1 MRLQKNLLVPA
12 IIVFIVFSLGII
24 GYMWIEGWNFL
35 DSIYMTIIT
44 LSTVGYGEVHEVGP
58 GGRIFTVFLILF
70 GIFTITYTVGWVVR
84 NFIEGELRSIF
95 GRRRLDKQIQS
106 LRDHYII
113 CGYGRIG
120 KILCGELSMRSIP
133 LVVIEK
139 DEGARKELE
148 HDDILYLDLDAT
160 QEEALVDAGV
170 ERAKGLISV
179 VGSDPENVYI
189 CLTARGLNHGL
200 YILSR
205 AENEG
210 TERKLVQ
217 AGANKVILPYRLGG
231 RRMAQAIIRPTV
243 SDFLESAVH
252 DLSYE
257 LNIEEITV
265 DEDSPLNNLTLVD
278 SGIRQDM
285 DIIIIGIKQ
294 KDGTMIFN
302 PSSQTKIKGGDI
314 LIAMGRNRDLERLRR
329 VLFPKKSSTG
339 I

>member
-1 MRLQKNLLVPA
+1 MRFEKKLLVPA
-12 IIVFIVFSLGII
+12 IVILIVFSAGII
-24 GYMWIEGWNFL
+24 GYMWIEGWSFL
-35 DSIYMTIIT
+35 DAIYMTIIT

-70 GIFTITYTVGWVVR
+70 GIMLITYTAGWVTK
-84 NFIEGELRSIF
+84 NFIEGELRAIF
-95 GRRRLDKQIQS
+95 GRRKLGKQIKS

-120 KILCGELSMRSIP
+120 KIICQELSMRSIP

-139 DEGARKELE
+139 DEQARKGLE

-160 QEEALVDAGV
+160 QEEVLVETGV
-170 ERAKGLISV
+170 HRAKGLISV

-210 TERKLVQ
+210 TEAKLLQ
-217 AGANKVILPYRLGG
+217 AGANKVILPYRIGG

-243 SDFLESAVH
+243 SDFLESAIH
-252 DLSYE
+252 DHSYE
-257 LNIEEITV
+257 LNIEEIAV
-265 DEDSPLNNLTLVD
+265 GEDSPLNNLTLVE
-278 SGIRQDM
+278 SGIRQEM
-285 DIIIIGIKQ
+285 DIIIIGIEQ
-294 KDGTMIFN
+294 KDGTMVFN
-302 PSSQTKIKGGDI
+302 PSSQTKIVAGDI
-314 LIAMGRNRDLERLRR
+314 LIAMGRNRDLERLRAA
-329 VLFPKKSSTG
+329 LLQGKSGTG
-339 I
+339 V